1 MIVATDSR
9 DAIKSIHNLLFTWQQ
24 FLRKHSTDGLSEQA
38 RVGLFGEL
46 EILYSLFLKQ
56 LNKTVAL
63 EGWRGCKKAH
73 QDFQYHDFALEVKTT
88 RAVTPELIN
97 ISNAR
102 QLDNENISSLFLTV
116 VNVDQN
122 PSSGISLQDQVERIR
137 DCLSGASIDLFE
149 EGLLKVGFLDKHKK
163 SYEKELYSVKSI
175 SHFKISDGF
184 PHILHSHIPE
194 GVKQVKYKI
203 SISSCY
209 SYKVENSFVA
219 KSVKQLAQTLEDE

>member
-1 MIVATDSR
+1 M
-9 DAIKSIHNLLFTWQQ
+9 
-24 FLRKHSTDGLSEQA
+24 
-38 RVGLFGEL
+38 
-46 EILYSLFLKQ
+46 
-56 LNKTVAL
+56 
-63 EGWRGCKKAH
+63 
-73 QDFQYHDFALEVKTT
+73 EVKTT

-184 PHILHSHIPE
+184 PRILHSRIRRSKA
-194 GVKQVKYKI
+194 G
-203 SISSCY
+203 
-209 SYKVENSFVA
+209 
-219 KSVKQLAQTLEDE
+219 